1 MAARALGIEAGS
13 AVAETDS
20 GVADRLLLDTDCDDR
35 VRRTSRTPVD
45 DHGRRGAPPARR
57 HTATSI
63 RQSLSRPERSV
74 WATFCLC
81 SDAAA
86 VAAADP
92 ARAYEGAFHDRAHA
106 DWERSSYAKFVGT
119 LPGLPAFACVVEAL
133 VVAFDR
139 AFVEVGLLQRCC
151 SSTCRPPHASQQ
163 HSFEY
168 MQTQHLLK
176 ALEAELKKELA
187 PPEMT
192 VAELRAKLILAV
204 PAIAARATKG
214 LGGTSPP
221 NGAKKK
227 GGVASRMAARLTPT
241 RRRAP
246 RGP

>member
-63 RQSLSRPERSV
+63 RQS
-74 WATFCLC
+74 TFCLC

-92 ARAYEGAFHDRAHA
+92 ARAYEGAFHD
-106 DWERSSYAKFVGT
+106 RSSYAKFVGT

-241 RRRAP
+241 RRRA